1 MNEENKRPMTP
12 DDWKALLG
20 DQEKQHEAADI
31 LNQPMTR
38 EEEDEAYSQEM
49 ADMQAYFDQVARAEV
64 EEREQAEE
72 VAPPVPPEPPKPKK
86 KDAGQRHLE
95 LQRIVREEN
104 EKQNLGMD
112 LSAQRVEVAK
122 RLAE

>member
-49 ADMQAYFDQVARAEV
+49 ADMQAYFDQVARAEE
-64 EEREQAEE
+64 EERGPGAES
-72 VAPPVPPEPPKPKK
+72 
-86 KDAGQRHLE
+86 RHGLI
-95 LQRIVREEN
+95 RPAR
-104 EKQNLGMD
+104 
-112 LSAQRVEVAK
+112 
-122 RLAE
+122 